1 METTLEVL
9 VAAMYQTDFSLVEKM
24 NIKADAVIA
33 NQYDYGEIK
42 EKNSFGNR
50 ILMVSTATR
59 GVGKNRNLC
68 LLFSSAD
75 ILLFAD
81 QDVLYVDNMPDI
93 VCKAFI
99 ENKNADVIL
108 FGFNLSKGGKVY
120 ETRCPENGRIPFLK
134 SLKYGTYSVAVR
146 RRSILQKNIMF
157 TELFGGGCP
166 YSHGEDSDFI
176 VRCFKSG
183 LKVYGCNQII
193 GCTAKDVSTCFEG
206 YREKYFFDTGALAR
220 NTFGMLSPFYI
231 LYMAIRTRGLTD
243 ISIQGKLKLMIEGY
257 RGFQNGKIYN
267 SNNSL
272 MEVKK

>member
-1 METTLEVL
+1 MKPTLEVL
-9 VAAMYQTDFSLVEKM
+9 VAAMNQNDFSLVEKM
-24 NIKADAVIA
+24 NMTANAVIA
-33 NQYDYGEIK
+33 NQCSNVSF
-42 EKNSFGNR
+42 EKRYISENR
-50 ILMVSTATR
+50 ILMISTDTR

-81 QDVLYVDNMPDI
+81 QDVVYVDNMPDI
-93 VCKAFI
+93 VCKAFN

-108 FGFNLSKGGKVY
+108 FGFHLSKGGKVY
-120 ETRCPENGRIPFLK
+120 ETRCPKNGRIPFLK

-146 RRSILQKNIMF
+146 RKSVLQKNIMF

-183 LKVYGCNQII
+183 LKVYGCHQII
-193 GCTAKDVSTCFEG
+193 GSTAKDESTCFDG
-206 YREKYFFDTGALAR
+206 YEDKYFFDTGALAR

>member
-1 METTLEVL
+1 MKPTLEVL
-9 VAAMYQTDFSLVEKM
+9 VAAMNQNDFSLVEKM
-24 NIKADAVIA
+24 NMTADAVIA
-33 NQYDYGEIK
+33 NQCSDV
-42 EKNSFGNR
+42 SFQKGYISGNR
-50 ILMVSTATR
+50 ILMISTDTR

-81 QDVLYVDNMPDI
+81 QDVLYVDNMLDI
-93 VCKAFI
+93 VCKAFN
-99 ENKNADVIL
+99 ENENADVIL
-108 FGFNLSKGGKVY
+108 FGFNLSKCGKVY

-231 LYMAIRTRGLTD
+231 LYMAIRTKRLTD
-243 ISIQGKLKLMIEGY
+243 ISLLGKLKLMIQGY
-257 RGFQNGKIYN
+257 HGFRNGRAYD
-267 SNNSL
+267 SNNGFVEIS
-272 MEVKK
+272 K